1 MDTEY
6 EKTNEKTGYGK
17 IRDIKLPYMEPG
29 QVSREI
35 GSFIIDTVNNVDATG
50 CVIGLSGGIDSS
62 TTAAL
67 IRNAFDTYNTGH
79 KKRLELV
86 GYILPSKINSTKD
99 TEDGV
104 RVANIL
110 KVRYE
115 VISLDKAIEGFRT
128 TNAEAFARP
137 YDQGNMISRIRAN
150 VLSTKAATE
159 NKIIA
164 GTGNKDEDFGVGYYT
179 LFGDGAVHLSPIG
192 GLSKRLVR
200 QMAEYLGLPHDL
212 VYREPTAGLEN
223 GQTDFSDLGYKYDVV
238 ELVTEG
244 LQQGFTPAELIAHH
258 QIKPL
263 VESQIKMLTNPKL
276 TSVDV
281 VVNDILR
288 RNKIAGDKSRII
300 HPPTA
305 PVTLDY
311 R

>member
-1 MDTEY
+1 M
-6 EKTNEKTGYGK
+6 TNKNLTNKNSMRK
-17 IRDIKLPYMEPG
+17 INLPHMNPKI
-29 QVSREI
+29 VSEEI
-35 GSFIIDTVNNVDATG
+35 GSFVIETVNSVNASG

-62 TTAAL
+62 TTVAL
-67 IRNAFDTYNTGH
+67 IKNAFDIYNSSH
-79 KKRLELV
+79 EKKLEVV
-86 GYILPSKINSTKD
+86 GYILPSKINSAKD

-104 RVANIL
+104 RIADIL

-115 VISLDKAIEGFRT
+115 VINLDRAIEGFKT
-128 TNAEAFARP
+128 TNPEAFERR

-150 VLSTKAATE
+150 VLSTKAAIE

-200 QMAEYLGLPHDL
+200 QMAEHLGLPKDL
-212 VYREPTAGLEN
+212 VYREPTAGLEH
-223 GQTDFSDLGYKYDVV
+223 GQTDFTDLGYKYDVV

-244 LQQGFTPAELIAHH
+244 IHQGFSVDELISHE

-276 TSVDV
+276 QTVDAV
-281 VVNDILR
+281 VYDIMR
-288 RNKIAGDKSRII
+288 RHEIANAKVKII
-300 HPPTA
+300 HPPAA
-305 PVTLDY
+305 PITLGY
-311 R
+311 NGYS